1 MKLVLEIGGNK
12 VLLPVEAA
20 DRIAA
25 ALADGE
31 WLENKYVGRD
41 ISPTNYV
48 NLVSPLQITDVLKFG
63 AMDDD
68 SYAAMQLTTKLF
80 REKHPEK

>member
-1 MKLVLEIGGNK
+1 MKLVLDIGGNK
-12 VLLPVEAA
+12 VLLSVEAA
-20 DRIAA
+20 DKIAS

-48 NLVSPLQITDVLKFG
+48 NLISPLQITDTLKFG

-68 SYAAMQLTTKLF
+68 SYGALQLATKLF
-80 REKHPEK
+80 REKYPEK